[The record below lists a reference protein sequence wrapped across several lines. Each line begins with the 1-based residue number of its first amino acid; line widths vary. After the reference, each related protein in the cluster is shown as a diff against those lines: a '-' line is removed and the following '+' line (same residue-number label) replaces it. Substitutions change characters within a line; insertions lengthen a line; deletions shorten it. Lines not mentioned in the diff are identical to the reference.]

1 LGISCDA
8 IAEKARQ
15 LTSAQWFALAGCAA
29 ILVWSIPGLIVNPD
43 FAVGSA
49 ATSKVVLG
57 VDMNGWHAVSG
68 FLIIVP
74 VLVVLFNEELF
85 PWVMAA
91 ATFALYGTAVWAAL
105 SDRPAAGLFY
115 FPHPTGDTVLHIATG
130 TIFLIGTVLAFRE
143 PEPAV
148 S

>member
-1 LGISCDA
+1 M
-8 IAEKARQ
+8 
-15 LTSAQWFALAGCAA
+15 
-29 ILVWSIPGLIVNPD
+29 
-43 FAVGSA
+43 
-49 ATSKVVLG
+49 VLG

-85 PWVMAA
+85 PWVMAGA
-91 ATFALYGTAVWAAL
+91 AVALYGTAVWSAL

-115 FPHPTGDTVLHIATG
+115 FPHPTGDAILHIVTG
-130 TIFLIGTVLAFRE
+130 TIFLIGAALAFRDLE
-143 PEPAV
+143 PEV

>member
-1 LGISCDA
+1 M
-8 IAEKARQ
+8 
-15 LTSAQWFALAGCAA
+15 
-29 ILVWSIPGLIVNPD
+29 IVNPD

-49 ATSKVVLG
+49 ATSEVVLG

-68 FLIIVP
+68 FLIVAP

-91 ATFALYGTAVWAAL
+91 SAAALYGTAVWSAL
-105 SDRPAAGLFY
+105 SSRPAAGLFY
-115 FPHPTGDTVLHIATG
+115 FPNPTGDAVLHVITG
-130 TIFLIGTVLAFRE
+130 TIFLVGAVLAFRGTDVK
-143 PEPAV
+143 V